1 VPLLLPPN
9 KFLKFGANRIQGL
22 FVFLLLATQFLAADL
37 YAADQP
43 PLAPGYGK
51 LQFALPEPG
60 TYQLPPLG
68 EAADGNVLDSQGKA
82 IKLHDLLG
90 DKIVLLSF
98 VYSTCNDVNGC
109 PLATAVLHKIK
120 QRLLK
125 EKDIAAKLRLITLS
139 FNPEHDTP
147 EMMAKYGEALQA
159 PGIEWHFL
167 TTGSEADLKP
177 ILDGYRHTV
186 QKVYDAEGKN
196 TGTFTH
202 VLRVYLIDTNKR
214 IRNIYSVSF
223 LHAESLINDIR
234 TLLTAEPKLAV
245 QRAAAGKAS
254 LYQPGD
260 DKSHYESGDYE
271 THSTAMKER
280 QGKAIDLLERARK
293 PMLGLPRV
301 PVPQDNPL
309 TAAKISLGR
318 KLFYDRRLSLNKT
331 FSCAMCHIPEQ
342 GFTSNEM
349 ATAVGIEG
357 RSVRRN
363 SPTLYNVAYMRTLFH
378 DGRETTLEQ
387 QVWGPLLAHN
397 EMANPSIGYVLDT
410 LTQSPDYKGLF
421 QKAFDK
427 GPSME
432 TVGNAIASYE
442 RTLNSAASPFD
453 RWYYG
458 KDKKALDAQAQQGFT
473 LFTGKARCSECHTV
487 TSKFALF
494 TDNVFHNTGIGY
506 SGAMQGASDKRRVQI
521 APGQFVEL
529 DREVVA
535 SVSETKSNDLG
546 RYEVT
551 QNPEDRWK
559 YKTPSLRNISLTAP
573 YMHDGSLQTLEEVVQ
588 FYNRG
593 GQANENL
600 DPVIKPLQLSR
611 DEVSALVAFLNS
623 LTGSNVPDLVGDA
636 YAAPIGDTQ

>member
-1 VPLLLPPN
+1 LLPPPN

-68 EAADGNVLDSQGKA
+68 EAADGNVLDSQGKP

-410 LTQSPDYKGLF
+410 LTQSHDYKGLF

-458 KDKKALDAQAQQGFT
+458 QDKKALDEQAQQGFT

-535 SVSETKSNDLG
+535 SVSETRSNDLG

-559 YKTPSLRNISLTAP
+559 YKTPSLRNSSLTAP

-593 GQANENL
+593 GQPNENL

-611 DEVSALVAFLNS
+611 DEVSALVAFLKS

-636 YAAPIGDTQ
+636 YAAPIGDTH